1 MPLDFLPVSEK
12 SESATLAAATPGAR
26 LAAIGRGV
34 ERPWRRSHGANLN
47 PATAVFPVV
56 AVLAKRLHVSVRF
69 TATIAA
75 MEAAIVFW
83 ACGRDTPA
91 SRPQD
96 AVRQRRSLG
105 SGNQA
110 LKGTEGEELR
120 TALRQRVTHM
130 PPDGRR
136 RIRRFVRRVP
146 RRARRTPEVEAGR
159 SLPQFPRACSTRERN
174 NGHIRH
180 DTRESRDAAPA
191 RPWVREPRRPVPSDS
206 GGAVTLKRLEKNSL
220 EIAAGT

>member
-1 MPLDFLPVSEK
+1 LR
-12 SESATLAAATPGAR
+12 R
-26 LAAIGRGV
+26 LGEEF

-83 ACGRDTPA
+83 ACGCDTPA

-110 LKGTEGEELR
+110 RKGTEGEELR

-146 RRARRTPEVEAGR
+146 RRARRTPEVEAEGPCPS
-159 SLPQFPRACSTRERN
+159 SLAR
-174 NGHIRH
+174 
-180 DTRESRDAAPA
+180 AAPESGITDTSDTTRA
-191 RPWVREPRRPVPSDS
+191 NLATQPRPDLGCASRVVRSRPTL
-206 GGAVTLKRLEKNSL
+206 AVLSLKRLEKNSL